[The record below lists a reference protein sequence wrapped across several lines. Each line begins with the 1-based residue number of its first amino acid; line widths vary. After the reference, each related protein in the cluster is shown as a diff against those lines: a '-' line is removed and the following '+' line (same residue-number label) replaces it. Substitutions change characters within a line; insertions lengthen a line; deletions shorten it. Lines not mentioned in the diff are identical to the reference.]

1 MSDLTYAAE
10 IVDGLVVQVIV
21 GTADWATE
29 HLGGVWVDP
38 PELVGIGWGLVDGEL
53 RPPAPEPDAQGDD
66 VDPLQYNVI

>member
-66 VDPLQYNVI
+66 VDLLQYNVI